1 MDSLLTPDKIDDRP
15 KACILAFGLSNVD
28 TLLQRPVNGV
38 VQLLNQGLGE
48 GTLPELKLLPKS
60 PEYEAGSA
68 EWYFAQLGTTT
79 AVIGELF
86 LLRAAGRGIAS
97 KVGLT
102 SLGTKLGLVEPL
114 LGGTS
119 KQVVYGMR
127 WQAAENLA
135 LGMAYEGIFR
145 PVHQD
150 EMHEFWSARLKNA
163 TSGGMTL
170 MALGASTRS
179 LEKLGE
185 KLVPSSSY
193 RFSLFAPR
201 QIAVGAAGGFFAG
214 VTNASTRSLLSD
226 GEFRTADILNS
237 GKAYASMGAF
247 TFGGA
252 PLLLDPVQKTTL
264 NPEKQKST
272 LMKLAT
278 DHGVGEEMSGH
289 LQLFEERA
297 QTDRLSRQEFAA
309 TLANTANLLR
319 RNAAEGV
326 SQNDLPNLSVQCLRQ
341 AANPRL
347 TDQGVNGT
355 CNVTTI
361 EGRLYSV
368 RPSDAVRV
376 VADLATKGRFQTLNG
391 SVALKPDQ
399 LAPDDQA
406 KKSLVSASLA
416 NFDSGAR
423 PYSSQLFQLGAVNSY
438 WQQTTH
444 APDGQTVERGQIEY
458 QLRPDGAG
466 PAAPLAESIVINRP
480 GAEPQILTLNGER
493 IRSPK
498 LGLPE
503 MLQIERSITGRVE
516 RRQRMIDVFST
527 RESTNDV
534 FKPSGVDDLK
544 TNLAKLKA
552 EGRFPI
558 TLGMDVRQDPFWKK
572 INGDTPIGVTSFQ
585 DNGYHVLQIVDYD
598 AEKNQVFIDGSW
610 GTAKDFLGKPDGKPA
625 MTVEEV
631 WQIMQEGSDKV
642 TSLWIWDN
650 KKFTESAVARAQSWT
665 NLKNANLR
673 NTSLTDGGL
682 SYFSKLT
689 KIEEFGMEGSRVSDI
704 GLRQL
709 KDLSAMKSL
718 NVGRTDV
725 TDASLEV
732 IAGFKN
738 LESLS
743 VYGTGIT
750 HEKLAASDVC
760 KNLKLKLLNVSMED
774 MDQGKFDALKA
785 ALRPDCTL
793 GLFMTDKDRATA
805 RNVWAWTNAKQKV
818 QGLSS
823 YGGDNAGKFLEAAAK
838 FPELKYLTMSSMT
851 VESAALL
858 KLAACPG
865 LTSLKL
871 TDAKNLTAAD
881 FALIPQLSNLTHL
894 DLSKTKVQSLGL
906 ERFPKVGALIL
917 KDSDVNDVSL
927 QGAHELSD
935 LHSIDLSGTKVTDD
949 AAYGLQ
955 CCDRLT
961 TVIVSNTA
969 ITTDGARALLALPK
983 LGYLNLNKTKV
994 SDEFLADVNGTRI
1007 YSLGLARTGIGDA
1020 GIKHLRGS
1028 ARLWDL
1034 NLRFTQ
1040 ITNACLDDLATIS
1053 NLRTLDLSSTK
1064 IDGEGLKKL
1073 APLKLRE
1080 LNVENTNL
1088 DDSAVDTLVALAAVE
1103 RLRLTDTKVTMD
1115 GLRKLSRSGKTAYIY
1130 VSFNDFTAEQ
1140 VKELE
1145 TLNPK
1150 CRFLRT
1156 SREKESD
1163 EK

>member
-326 SQNDLPNLSVQCLRQ
+326 PQNDLPKLSVQVLRQ

-347 TDQGVNGT
+347 TDQGGNNT

-391 SVALKPDQ
+391 VVTLKPDQ

-406 KKSLVSASLA
+406 KKSLLSASLT
-416 NFDSGAR
+416 NFESGAR
-423 PYSSQLFQLGAVNSY
+423 PYSSQLFQLGAVNAY
-438 WQQTTH
+438 WKQATK
-444 APDGQTVERGQIEY
+444 APDGQIVERGQLEY
-458 QLRPDGAG
+458 ELRADGSG
-466 PAAPLAESIVINRP
+466 PAAARTESIVITRP
-480 GAEPQILTLNGER
+480 GAEPQVLALNGER
-493 IRSPK
+493 IRSPQ

-503 MLQIERSITGRVE
+503 MLQVERSITGRVE
-516 RRQRMIDVFST
+516 RSQRMIDVFST
-527 RESTNDV
+527 KESTGDV
-534 FKPSGVDDLK
+534 FKPNDVDDLK
-544 TNLAKLKA
+544 ANLAKLKA
-552 EGRFPI
+552 ERRFPI
-558 TLGMDVRQDPFWKK
+558 TLGMDVRQDAFWKK
-572 INGDTPIGVTSFQ
+572 VNGDAPIVVTSFQ

-625 MTVEEV
+625 MTAEEV
-631 WQIMQEGSDKV
+631 WQVMQNGADKV

-650 KKFTESAVARAQSWT
+650 KSFTENAVARAQSWT
-665 NLKNANLR
+665 SLKSANLR
-673 NTSLTDGGL
+673 NTSITDGGL
-682 SYFSKLT
+682 SYFSKLS
-689 KIEEFGMEGSRVSDI
+689 KIEEFGVEGSRVSDA
-704 GLRQL
+704 GLRHL
-709 KDLSAMKSL
+709 KDLGAMKSL
-718 NVGRTDV
+718 NVARTNV
-725 TDASLEV
+725 TSASLDV

-750 HEKLAASDVC
+750 HEQLAASDVC
-760 KNLKLKLLNVSMED
+760 KSPKLKQLNVAIED
-774 MDQGKFDALKA
+774 LDQTKFEALKA
-785 ALRPDCTL
+785 VLRPDCNIGYYL
-793 GLFMTDKDRATA
+793 TDKDKSASRS
-805 RNVWAWTNAKQKV
+805 VWAWADGKNKI
-818 QGLSS
+818 QGLTCS
-823 YGGDNAGKFLEAAAK
+823 GGDNAGKLLETASK
-838 FPELKYLTMSSMT
+838 FPQLTYLSMRSMT
-851 VESAALL
+851 IESADLPR
-858 KLAACPG
+858 LAALPA
-865 LTSLKL
+865 LSTLELSETKNL
-871 TDAKNLTAAD
+871 TDADFGRIPHLPNLKY
-881 FALIPQLSNLTHL
+881 L
-894 DLSKTKVQSLGL
+894 DLSKNKVQSLGL
-906 ERFPKVGALIL
+906 ERFPKLASLTL
-917 KDSDVNDVSL
+917 NDTDVNDDSL
-927 QGAHELSD
+927 RNIFMLSD
-935 LHSIDLSGTKVTDD
+935 LSAVDLSNTKVTDST
-949 AAYGLQ
+949 AFALQ
-955 CCDRLT
+955 CCSGLNT
-961 TVIVSNTA
+961 ITLSNNDA
-969 ITTDGARALLALPK
+969 ITTDGAAPLLDLPQ
-983 LGYLNLNKTKV
+983 LRSLVLNKTKV
-994 SDEFLADVNGTRI
+994 TDEFLHDANRSTVSRLALAGT
-1007 YSLGLARTGIGDA
+1007 SIGDA

-1028 ARLWDL
+1028 IRMWDL
-1034 NLRFTQ
+1034 NLSATQ
-1040 ITNACLDDLATIS
+1040 ITNACLDDLATLT
-1053 NLRTLDLSSTK
+1053 NLQMLDLSSTK

-1073 APLKLRE
+1073 APLKLHD
-1080 LNVENTNL
+1080 LNLENTSIG
-1088 DDSAVDTLVALAAVE
+1088 DSAVDTLVALAPAGT
-1103 RLRLTDTKVTMD
+1103 LRLTDTKVSMD
-1115 GLRKLSRSGKTAYIY
+1115 GLCKLSVSGKISYIY
-1130 VSFNDFTAEQ
+1130 VSYNDFTADQ

-1145 TLNPK
+1145 ALNPK
-1150 CRFLRT
+1150 CRIVRT
-1156 SREKESD
+1156 SRAKD
-1163 EK
+1163 